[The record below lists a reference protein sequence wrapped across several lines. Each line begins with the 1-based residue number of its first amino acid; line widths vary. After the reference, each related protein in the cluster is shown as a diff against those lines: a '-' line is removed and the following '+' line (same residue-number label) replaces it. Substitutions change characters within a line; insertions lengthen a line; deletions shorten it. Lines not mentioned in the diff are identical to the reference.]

1 MQTKMSDSPLH
12 KEGRIGRAI
21 GTTLGGIG
29 GFLIGG
35 PAGAAVGASIGG
47 SIGDAAGN
55 KVDQMQ
61 KEKGTGPYAEEA
73 AAQEKLL
80 AKQQAIQENVQSM
93 EEYSAEGDI
102 ASQAIALS
110 SPATMKKLT
119 AVGMSYSPM
128 KMKYKEAKQAGLMM
142 ELSGASK
149 LSERY

>member
-1 MQTKMSDSPLH
+1 MQTKMSGSPLY

-73 AAQEKLL
+73 AAQEQLL
-80 AKQQAIQENVQSM
+80 AKQKLFEENVQSI
-93 EEYSAEGDI
+93 EESNTGVDLA
-102 ASQAIALS
+102 AQLS
-110 SPATMKKLT
+110 SPATMKTLR
-119 AVGMSYSPM
+119 AVTSSYTPL

-142 ELSGASK
+142 KISGASTLPK
-149 LSERY
+149 